1 MSGDAKLVNVTSMDL
16 IVPSVICPLVS
27 ANVSHMLK
35 DVDVSDAFL
44 DTGTLTLV
52 KVVKSANVI
61 LWGLTM
67 RTVMTRLAS
76 VAANLELAASR
87 VTSAW

>member
-16 IVPSVICPLVS
+16 IVPSVICLLVS
-27 ANVSHMLK
+27 ANVNHMLK
-35 DVDVSDAFL
+35 GGGVDDAFL
-44 DTGTLTLV
+44 DAGTLTLV

-76 VAANLELAASR
+76 VAANLELAASH

>member
-1 MSGDAKLVNVTSMDL
+1 MSGDAKLVNVTSTDL

-35 DVDVSDAFL
+35 GVGVDDAFL